1 MKINN
6 AVNVQSFGRAFTT
19 REKNVYK
26 SLIKDARTALG
37 HKDTAAIV
45 FDFNVP
51 SEQGYNLGIGTSFSE
66 IMPEFAG
73 FLKDMTGITSIQ
85 AGPQGKIT
93 YDSRSPYSGTNY
105 ALGGHIIDLKKF
117 VKPEYASILTD
128 EDIQEEI
135 KAYKGDRVK
144 LEYRT
149 DYENALGNSIEG
161 GALERLLKKAYM
173 NFIFCVG
180 LFDLDALKLYEDF
193 KHFKEQNKD
202 WLEKENMFSLLS
214 AKYGTDDYEKW
225 EDIDKNLY
233 TDAVS
238 EKVRA
243 RRIKEIRNE
252 DVDLFEYENFKQFI
266 SDKQQ
271 KETRKALKDKGLKL
285 YGDCLLGFSKSEV
298 WAFRDCFKPGFFY
311 GGPDPKCESTN
322 GIQTWGL
329 NALDY
334 SKIGECAEDG
344 DLSKLDKAGRLL
356 YRKYSKF
363 FERYDGLRMD
373 AAWQFITPFL
383 YKQAHGRYKQ
393 IFLPEM
399 GYKIL
404 NIVKAA
410 AKNTLGADFNPD
422 NPDNIMLELVGLS
435 ADKSVRMTKNIYP
448 HLYTTAYAQY
458 DETPVKYKQ
467 RGFKPDKFYIG
478 AGNHD
483 NDSLVN
489 LSRNTGL
496 REKHL
501 NGMERDFGTKPKDA
515 DYPCPEYIHLSDE
528 EKKQENFRNAKFAE
542 IFTSPKQFFTLPDM
556 FGMSENINVSGR
568 ILDENWRVRIPN
580 NYEEFYFSQLS
591 KGYGLNVPKAYETA
605 MNMKNIPNQT
615 LKDKLAEAALILRR
629 KGPMTEE
636 AANEAEREGRLENQ
650 FRYDA

>member
-1 MKINN
+1 MKINSIN
-6 AVNVQSFGRAFTT
+6 NVQSFGRAFTT
-19 REKNVYK
+19 KEKNGYK
-26 SLIKDARTALG
+26 KLIKDAGEALG
-37 HKDTAAIV
+37 LKDTAAIV

-51 SEQGYNLGIGTSFSE
+51 AEQGYNLGIGTSFSE

-73 FLKDMTGITSIQ
+73 FIKDMTGITSIQ
-85 AGPQGKIT
+85 AAPQGKIT
-93 YDSRSPYSGTNY
+93 SSNHSPYSGTNY

-117 VKPEYASILTD
+117 IKQEYARILTV

-135 KAYKGDRVK
+135 NAYKGDKEK

-149 DYENALGNSIEG
+149 DYENAIGQNG
-161 GALERLLKKAYM
+161 GDGAHERLLRKAYM

-193 KHFKEQNKD
+193 KNFKEQNKD

-214 AKYGTDDYEKW
+214 AKYGTEDYETW
-225 EDIDKNLY
+225 NDIDKNLY

-238 EKVRA
+238 EKARA
-243 RRIKEIRNE
+243 RRIREIRNE
-252 DVDLFEYENFKQFI
+252 DVNLFEYENFKQFI
-266 SDKQQ
+266 LDKQQ
-271 KETRKALKDKGLKL
+271 KETKKELNDKGLKL

-298 WAFRDCFKPGFFY
+298 WAFRECFKPDLFY
-311 GGPDPKCESTN
+311 GGPDPKCENTG

-334 SKIGECAEDG
+334 SKIGECPENG

-373 AAWQFITPFL
+373 AAWQFITPFV
-383 YKQAHGRYKQ
+383 YKKEQGEYKNVPM
-393 IFLPEM
+393 PEM
-399 GYKIL
+399 GYTIL
-404 NIVKAA
+404 NIAKAA
-410 AKNTLGADFNPD
+410 AKKVQGIDFNPD
-422 NPDNIMLELVGLS
+422 SIMLELVGLN
-435 ADKSVRMTKNIYP
+435 ADRSVKMTKNIYP

-467 RGFKPDKFYIG
+467 RGFKLDKFYIG

-483 NDSLVN
+483 NESLVN

-501 NGMERDFGTKPKDA
+501 NGMERDFGVKPDTG
-515 DYPCPEYIHLSDE
+515 YSCPEYMKLSEE

-542 IFTSPKQFFTLPDM
+542 IFTVPKQFFTLPDM
-556 FGMSENINVSGR
+556 FGMSENINVSGQN
-568 ILDENWRVRIPN
+568 LTENWRVRIPN
-580 NYEEFYFSQLS
+580 KYEKFYFSQLS
-591 KGYGLNVPKAYETA
+591 KGYGLNVPKAFETA
-605 MNMKNIPNQT
+605 MHMNNISNQA
-615 LKDKLAEAALILRR
+615 LQNKLSEAAAILRQP
-629 KGPMTEE
+629 GPMTEAE
-636 AANEAEREGRLENQ
+636 ANEAERAGMLEHQ
-650 FRYDA
+650 LRYDA